1 MEDLGRI
8 AALNYS
14 ATDEDILDAS
24 SSSNENLG
32 TCETCIVHLE
42 AVEFHVTCVSLSLL
56 DQHALEGLDK
66 PHVVAFVASLTGFD
80 QTHGEEGVNKMMRS
94 IGSLRSLCGIVEA
107 MKQQQHASASEE
119 CATTC
124 VILTKPDL
132 FVEKM
137 RYSDVAAI
145 ADFDDFE
152 GESGDADGALDYFI
166 DKFQSCLPNR
176 SDDLVVSFDAETDDV
191 ATILLGYT
199 TKRFRGPALSKGPA
213 VVATQSTGK
222 APSVVAE
229 PTMPSPAIE
238 VTFGDSEEFYTESI
252 EV

>member
-1 MEDLGRI
+1 
-8 AALNYS
+8 
-14 ATDEDILDAS
+14 LDAS
-24 SSSNENLG
+24 SSSNDNLG

-42 AVEFHVTCVSLSLL
+42 AVEFHVTCVSLSHL
-56 DQHALEGLDK
+56 DQHALEGLDQ
-66 PHVVAFVASLTGFD
+66 PHIVAFVASLTGFD

-94 IGSLRSLCGIVEA
+94 IGSLRTLCGIVEA
-107 MKQQQHASASEE
+107 MQQQHASASASEE

-166 DKFQSCLPNR
+166 DKFQSCLPSRN
-176 SDDLVVSFDAETDDV
+176 DDLVVSFDAETDDV
-191 ATILLGYT
+191 AAILLGYA
-199 TKRFRGPALSKGPA
+199 TKWFRRPALSKGPT
-213 VVATQSTGK
+213 VVATQSTDE

-229 PTMPSPAIE
+229 PKMPSPAIE
-238 VTFGDSEEFYTESI
+238 VTCGDSEEFYTESI